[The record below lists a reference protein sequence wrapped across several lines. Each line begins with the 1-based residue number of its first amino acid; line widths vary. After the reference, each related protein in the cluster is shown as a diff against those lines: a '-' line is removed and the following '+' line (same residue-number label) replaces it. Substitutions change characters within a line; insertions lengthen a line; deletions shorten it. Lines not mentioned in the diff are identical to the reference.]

1 MVSNDFYMISI
12 KFCVV
17 STAGNAMKSV
27 QTGVDKNGSGDGQ
40 ETLESL
46 QFAICISSTLQSAFL
61 HCVIS
66 ISASSSHTFSQHF
79 LNDNLGVSISAHFL
93 F

>member
-17 STAGNAMKSV
+17 STAGNAMKAV
-27 QTGVDKNGSGDGQ
+27 ETGVDKNGSGDGQ

-46 QFAICISSTLQSAFL
+46 QFAICISSALQSAFL
-61 HCVIS
+61 QAHLTLS
-66 ISASSSHTFSQHF
+66 RSTF
-79 LNDNLGVSISAHFL
+79 
-93 F
+93 